1 MIEKGVRRLVSVD
14 LASAGPRILG
24 LLAAERACTLRSAM
38 FLDDRSTWPR
48 REPPR
53 PTPSRRERLM
63 TRLILVYALVL
74 LLTPIS
80 IGAAADLIRY
90 LARLAGG

>member
-1 MIEKGVRRLVSVD
+1 
-14 LASAGPRILG
+14 
-24 LLAAERACTLRSAM
+24 M
-38 FLDDRSTWPR
+38 FVDDRSTWPR

-53 PTPSRRERLM
+53 PTPSRRERVM

-74 LLTPIS
+74 LLAPIS

-90 LARLAGG
+90 LAALLTG